1 VIRICI
7 VAYTPSVNNKSVVP
21 LVPNALPIRQV
32 LDDCAPLQH
41 LQRQLAMARACL
53 DAVTPQLPLPLR
65 SQVRAG
71 PLDTADN
78 AWILLASN
86 AAVAAKLRQLL
97 PRLETALAASGVTRA
112 AEPTAIKVRV
122 QSVG

>member
-1 VIRICI
+1 M
-7 VAYTPSVNNKSVVP
+7 
-21 LVPNALPIRQV
+21 VPNALPIRQV

-65 SQVRAG
+65 SQVRPG

-97 PRLETALAASGVTRA
+97 PRLEAALAASGVTRA
-112 AEPTAIKVRV
+112 PEPTAIRIRV
-122 QSVG
+122 QSVAG